1 MKGGRKRIAA
11 GLPSALPSGM
21 VAAAASLL
29 AVWSAPAASADNLH
43 RDGIYQPM
51 PSQTSLQFAA
61 HLDLFGHT
69 GMDTSQPAARV
80 TMSNG
85 CVMNWY
91 FLDNVPQ
98 GWIGGN
104 FTLSERAEVASGASE
119 YCRPSPRIL
128 VLTHGDT
135 ATTEA
140 TDLVNGGSW
149 VFPA

>member
-1 MKGGRKRIAA
+1 
-11 GLPSALPSGM
+11 
-21 VAAAASLL
+21 
-29 AVWSAPAASADNLH
+29 
-43 RDGIYQPM
+43 
-51 PSQTSLQFAA
+51 
-61 HLDLFGHT
+61 
-69 GMDTSQPAARV
+69 MDTSQPAAKV

-128 VLTHGDT
+128 VLTHGRYS